1 MRRRSKAV
9 TVSPEEIGLCGCWQI
24 LAIERMVIQ
33 SSKPAAPPTCE
44 IAYYVTSRTREEMT
58 PQELLDATIGHW
70 EGIENGTHY
79 VRDVSFGEDACQ
91 ISKPTAARNMV
102 TLRNFAIGL
111 HCLQKHH
118 GKTQAPSLPSW
129 RRSMKAS
136 QALRHLLS

>member
-9 TVSPEEIGLCGCWQI
+9 SVSPEEIGLCGCWQI
-24 LAIERMVIQ
+24 LAVERMVIDA
-33 SSKPAAPPTCE
+33 SHGCAPPTCE

-58 PQELLDATIGHW
+58 PQQLLDATIGHW

-91 ISKPTAARNMV
+91 IRQPTAARNMV

-111 HCLQKHH
+111 HCLQKRR
-118 GKTQAPSLPSW
+118 GKTKTPSLPSW

-136 QALRHLLS
+136 EALRHVLR

>member
-1 MRRRSKAV
+1 V

-24 LAIERMVIQ
+24 LAIERMVIE
-33 SSKPAAPPTCE
+33 SSKPSAPPTCE

-111 HCLQKHH
+111 HCLQKLR
-118 GKTQAPSLPSW
+118 GKTKAPSLPSW

-136 QALRHLLS
+136 QALRHLLR